1 MLIHYIL
8 APIFAL
14 TVVILCHEFGHFI
27 LAKWTGMQVDEF
39 SVGMGPRI
47 AKIKWHDT
55 VYSLRAIPIG
65 GFNRIAGMNDD
76 NQGNP
81 KSFSSKSVWARSAVV
96 LAGASFNVLLAF
108 FIFAGV
114 IFVSG
119 YSTVSSSPVIG
130 NVISGMP
137 AEQAG
142 LQAGDRI
149 ISVNGNPVE
158 AWTDV
163 SRSTSDLGEGEAAR
177 VIVSR
182 AGKSEEY
189 DIMLQRSDDGRLLLG
204 IAPSIE
210 KHTASLSD
218 AVSMASKYCINVLK
232 MTGQGIYAMIGGSTE
247 GIAGPIGIAKMSGA
261 AASAGFGALL
271 LFTAVLSLNI
281 GLLNLLPIPILD
293 GGLFVQI
300 LAESVIG
307 HKVSQKIG
315 YYIQTLGL
323 SIILMIFIFAL
334 ANDVSNF

>member
-1 MLIHYIL
+1 M
-8 APIFAL
+8 
-14 TVVILCHEFGHFI
+14 
-27 LAKWTGMQVDEF
+27 
-39 SVGMGPRI
+39 
-47 AKIKWHDT
+47 
-55 VYSLRAIPIG
+55 
-65 GFNRIAGMNDD
+65 
-76 NQGNP
+76 
-81 KSFSSKSVWARSAVV
+81 
-96 LAGASFNVLLAF
+96 
-108 FIFAGV
+108 
-114 IFVSG
+114 
-119 YSTVSSSPVIG
+119 
-130 NVISGMP
+130 ISGMP

-163 SRSTSDLGEGEAAR
+163 SRSTSDLGEGAAAR

-307 HKVSQKIG
+307 HKVSQKTG

>member
-1 MLIHYIL
+1 MIIREIPNHFR
-8 APIFAL
+8 ANQ
-14 TVVILCHEFGHFI
+14 FGPGQRLF
-27 LAKWTGMQVDEF
+27 W
-39 SVGMGPRI
+39 S
-47 AKIKWHDT
+47 
-55 VYSLRAIPIG
+55 
-65 GFNRIAGMNDD
+65 
-76 NQGNP
+76 
-81 KSFSSKSVWARSAVV
+81 
-96 LAGASFNVLLAF
+96 GASFNRF
-108 FIFAGV
+108 TGIFHFAGV

-137 AEQAG
+137 AEARRG

-307 HKVSQKIG
+307 HKVSQKDRLLYPDAGTIHNIDDIYFRVG
-315 YYIQTLGL
+315 E
-323 SIILMIFIFAL
+323 
-334 ANDVSNF
+334 